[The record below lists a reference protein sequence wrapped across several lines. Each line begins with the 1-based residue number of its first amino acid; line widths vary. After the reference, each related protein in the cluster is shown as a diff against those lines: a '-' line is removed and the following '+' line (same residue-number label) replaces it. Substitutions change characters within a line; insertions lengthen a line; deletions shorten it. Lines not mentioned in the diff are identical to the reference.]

1 MAQYHLIST
10 HILLLAIGIILL
22 VLGLVHNEACPV
34 ETALPNWMLLSGSV
48 LAVISVLV
56 LVHQTCL
63 VCNCFQRCQRRQP
76 TKTTLGN
83 VICGCTFFTFF
94 MIGFLILFGL
104 WIAGSYFVVRAIRAI
119 RVPDAESH
127 NSEKACSLS
136 LVLPAGI
143 SILLVWILFLAGIV
157 RFLLIIFQSRPTTN
171 RLKKEP
177 IYDEVHR
184 DDNYL

>member
-104 WIAGSYFVVRAIRAI
+104 WIAGSYFV
-119 RVPDAESH
+119 
-127 NSEKACSLS
+127 ACSLS